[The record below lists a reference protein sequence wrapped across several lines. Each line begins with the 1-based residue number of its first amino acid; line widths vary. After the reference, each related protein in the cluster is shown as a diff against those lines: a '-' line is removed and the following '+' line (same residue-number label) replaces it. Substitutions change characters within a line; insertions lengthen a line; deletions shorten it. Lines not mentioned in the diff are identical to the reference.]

1 MFCPICRSKETK
13 VLDTRVSSDGMLVRR
28 RRECEKCKYRFST
41 SEEIELLDIIV
52 VKNDGERET
61 YSREK
66 LQKGILFSLAKRPF
80 TKDKFDKLIH
90 GIERD
95 IQKKKKREIRSKDI
109 GEMVMKHLRRF
120 DTIAYIRFASI
131 YRSFENVRGFEAEIQ
146 KLENGG
152 S

>member
-41 SEEIELLDIIV
+41 IEEIELLDIIV

-61 YSREK
+61 YDRQK
-66 LQKGILFSLAKRPF
+66 LEKGIRFSLAKRPF
-80 TKDKFDKLIH
+80 TKEKFDKLIH
-90 GIERD
+90 GVERD
-95 IQKKKKREIRSKDI
+95 IQKKKKREIRSKEI
-109 GEMVMKHLRRF
+109 GELVMKHLRRF

-131 YRSFENVRGFEAEIQ
+131 YRKFEDVKGFENEIL
-146 KLENGG
+146 KLGNE
-152 S
+152 